1 MQMTRIVIA
10 ALLVCSPAFAADF
23 ASRVAEAK
31 QAAATREGAQYDAA
45 LGPFIGAAMQA
56 CVPPGSADSK
66 NLGSFT
72 LVAYVTAAGA
82 LRSVAVEPQT
92 KVSSC
97 FAERFVKSKLPN
109 PPRTTQGKVYPVV
122 VEMKVTP

>member
-1 MQMTRIVIA
+1 MNRIAIA
-10 ALLVCSPAFAADF
+10 ALLVVCSPAFATDF

-31 QAAATREGAQYDAA
+31 QATATPEGAQYDGA

-56 CVPPGSADSK
+56 CVPPGSTDPK

-72 LVAYVTAAGA
+72 LVGYVTAAGA
-82 LRSVAVEPQT
+82 LHSVAVEPQT

-97 FAERFVKSKLPN
+97 FVERFRKSTLPN
-109 PPRTTQGKVYPVV
+109 PPRTTQGNIYPIV